1 MLHLGTKLEV
11 RKPTEVIQQEERS
24 EVKKKREAPETEARE
39 LRKGEYKLLLGGGRG
54 SKGKEGHCLRM

>member
-11 RKPTEVIQQEERS
+11 RKPTEVIQKEERS
-24 EVKKKREAPETEARE
+24 EVKKREVPTTEARE
-39 LRKGEYKLLLGGGRG
+39 LRKGEYKLLLGGGTG